1 MMGGWFA
8 RQVKAELQVCS
19 ALHTYLERNQLLGI
33 VLTLSIAPMVHVSC
47 IE

>member
-19 ALHTYLERNQLLGI
+19 ELHTYLQCNQLLGI
-33 VLTLSIAPMVHVSC
+33 VLTLSLAPMVHVTC